1 MKEMK
6 DIRSVFFLGI
16 GGIGMSALAQ
26 YFLKR
31 NVKVSGYDKVS
42 TPLTQHLESMGMEI
56 TYDDNIDYAGQ
67 PDMVIFTPA
76 IPSTSNLRK
85 HFEATDI
92 PMLKRSQVLGYISD
106 SEKTIAIAG
115 THGKTTTTAMVTHI
129 LFHAGVKVTGF
140 VGGIMSNYNS
150 NYIDNG
156 SEYVVAEADEFDRS
170 FLTLTPSI
178 SAVLSMD
185 ADHLDIYGG
194 NKEVKEGFKAFINK
208 TIPGGTVYL
217 HRSVL
222 VNFTLDEQELLQSTY
237 NCLTFGDSASDIF
250 ADNIS
255 AQEDGSVKFDFHYKT
270 RLYKGVKLAMP
281 GIHNVSNA
289 TLAMAIALQTG
300 VSEKQVINALA
311 DFTGIKRRF
320 EYVVRNDR
328 NTYIDDYAHHPEEL
342 RNAIATVKDLFAG
355 KYVYGIFQPHLFS
368 RTRDFA
374 DGFAAE
380 LDKLDHPILMEI
392 YPARE
397 LPIENVN
404 SQMILDKMTNPNKQ
418 LMSFDQVCEFIQHVK
433 PQVLITLGAGDI
445 DTIVPKL
452 KTILS

>member
-26 YFLKR
+26 YFHKR
-31 NVKVSGYDKVS
+31 NIKVRGYDRVS
-42 TPLTQHLESMGMEI
+42 TPLTQQLESMGMEI
-56 TYDDNIDYAGQ
+56 TYDDDASYAGN

-76 IPSTSNLRK
+76 IPTTSVLRK
-85 HFEATDI
+85 HYEDSGIA
-92 PMLKRSQVLGYISD
+92 MLKRSQVLGYISD

-129 LFHAGVKVTGF
+129 LYHGGVKVTGF
-140 VGGIMSNYNS
+140 VGGIMTNYNS

-156 SEYVVAEADEFDRS
+156 SDYIVAEADEFDRS
-170 FLTLTPSI
+170 FLTLTPHI

-222 VNFTLDEQELLQSTY
+222 VNFTQDEQELLQSNYT
-237 NCLTFGDSASDIF
+237 CLTFGDHSSDIF
-250 ADNIS
+250 ADNIV
-255 AQEDGSVKFDFHYKT
+255 AQEDGTVLFDFHYKT
-270 RLYKGVKLAMP
+270 RLFRGVKLAMP

-289 TLAMAIALQTG
+289 TLAMSIALQTG
-300 VSEKQVINALA
+300 ISEQKVVGAIGE
-311 DFTGIKRRF
+311 FTGIRRRF
-320 EYVVRNDR
+320 EYVIRNEAH
-328 NTYIDDYAHHPEEL
+328 TYIDDYAHHPEEL
-342 RNAIATVKDLFAG
+342 RNAIATTKGLFSD
-355 KYVYGIFQPHLFS
+355 KEVYGIFQPHLFS

-374 DGFAAE
+374 DGFATE
-380 LDKLDHPILMEI
+380 LDKLDHPILLEI

-404 SQMILDKMTNPNKQ
+404 SQMILDRMTNPNKQ
-418 LMSFDQVCEFIQHVK
+418 LMSFDQVCEFIRHVK

-452 KTILS
+452 KNILS